1 MAYLMLDA
9 DRLPNLPPA
18 TPAAVPAIDDQ
29 PAARLTGLEWSVVAL
44 ARKDA
49 LSSLRRPGRMA
60 SALGALFRQP
70 HNPMLA
76 DERLEALRRIAVF
89 AWHYGYTIPSAELT
103 RFLNAGF
110 SPAQYELMTDSIG
123 VARRKTMGARR

>member
-9 DRLPNLPPA
+9 DRLPALRPA
-18 TPAAVPAIDDQ
+18 TPAVVPAIDDQ
-29 PAARLTGLEWSVVAL
+29 SAARLTGLEWSVVAL

-123 VARRKTMGARR
+123 VARRKTTGARR